1 MPDRDLPELPSD
13 EELGIAEPQDEDG
26 SPEGPDDS
34 PEPVARWLPALAAA
48 LVLLVG
54 AWGSSSERT
63 LPAPVPANAPDTVFS
78 SSRAMTQLA
87 ELARSPRPLGA
98 PEHTRVR
105 ELIQDNL
112 RELGLE
118 PQVHTSLST
127 FRSAQSVHAAT
138 VRNVMARI
146 PGTSSSGAILLM
158 AHYDGVPHS
167 PAAADDGVGVVA
179 VLEVLRA
186 LQAGPPLANDLIVL
200 LTDGEEAGLLGARAF
215 VEAHPWMDDVAL
227 VLNVE
232 MRGGGGPSIMFETG
246 PENGW
251 VVQAMATA
259 DPRPMAHSLSVEVY
273 RRMPNYTDYTVFREA
288 GVQGL
293 NFAAIGDARVYH
305 QATDTPANV
314 QEATLQH
321 HGMRVLALTREL
333 GHRDLSQVDA
343 PDRAHFVL
351 PGMGLV
357 DLSLDWIS
365 AAAAGV
371 GLLWLLVM
379 MVGLGRG
386 MGFPAI
392 GVGLMAA
399 TVCGLG
405 AAAMGWA
412 AMQWLPRFHPE
423 FGYLTPAFYG
433 EGWYMLSLAA
443 GVLAL
448 VAAVFGWLRHW
459 FSLPGL
465 AAGALLVPVLGGVA
479 LGVTIPLAAMVLVG
493 PAAAG
498 LLAAGVAAVA
508 GGPKAGEVP
517 GVWVWVI
524 GVLLALPVL
533 AFLVPVI
540 ELLWLAMSFRMA
552 AVLGVLVVVTLVC
565 LLPLLDTMGA
575 PNRWWV
581 PVVSAGAALAFL
593 VGGIWFGGPSPERPL
608 PSTLIYGL
616 ERSDM
621 ELEAEPTPSPPLLD
635 TVPVLPEPG
644 PPLPHPLPTLADIL
658 DEMEPADVPDDPV
671 EDDLRAHWIA
681 RDDPGQEWVE
691 SQVVPL
697 LYGAPPPVYGLSDD
711 HRSASAPVVP
721 VPAPAVRIL
730 GIEGPDGQGRRTV
743 RLAVVS
749 RVGAEALRIEV
760 PEGEGVVPTAL
771 GGVRL
776 PTGQAGTP
784 GARRP
789 VTRILHQGIPEGPL
803 ILDLQV
809 EAGVEAFSLQVTE
822 EHLRP
827 WELVGDAMY
836 QRPSHLMP
844 MAGYRPPGVMGDEA
858 RGGLGD
864 RAILVTPLSIA
875 LP

>member
-1 MPDRDLPELPSD
+1 MPHRDLPELPSD
-13 EELGIAEPQDEDG
+13 EELGI
-26 SPEGPDDS
+26 DDS
-34 PEPVARWLPALAAA
+34 EEEGSADERAAGWLAALAAV

-63 LPAPVPANAPDTVFS
+63 LPAPVPANAPDTAFS
-78 SSRAMTQLA
+78 SSRAMTQLVD
-87 ELARSPRPLGA
+87 LARSPRPLGA

-105 ELIQDNL
+105 ELIMDRL
-112 RELGLE
+112 RGLDLE
-118 PQVHTSLST
+118 PQVQTSLST
-127 FRSAQSVHAAT
+127 FRSGQSVHAAT
-138 VRNVMARI
+138 LRNVLARI
-146 PGTSSSGAILLM
+146 PGASSTGAVLLM

-179 VLEVLRA
+179 ILEVLRA

-227 VLNVE
+227 ALNVE

-251 VVQAMATA
+251 VVQAMASA

-273 RRMPNYTDYTVFREA
+273 RRMPNYTDFTVFREA

-293 NFAAIGDARVYH
+293 NFAGIGDAWVYH

-321 HGMRVLALTREL
+321 HGMRVLALVREL
-333 GHRDLSQVDA
+333 GHRDLGQVDA
-343 PDRAHFVL
+343 PDRAHFVV
-351 PGMGLV
+351 PGVGLV

-365 AAAAGV
+365 PAAAGV
-371 GLLWLLVM
+371 GLLWLLVVV
-379 MVGLGRG
+379 VGLVRG
-386 MGFPAI
+386 MGFPAL
-392 GVGLMAA
+392 GVGLLAA

-433 EGWYMLSLAA
+433 EGWYMLALAA
-443 GVLAL
+443 AALAL
-448 VAAVFGWLRHW
+448 VTAVFGWLRRW

-479 LGVTIPLAAMVLVG
+479 LAVTVPMAAVVLLG

-498 LLAAGVAAVA
+498 LLAVGVSAVT
-508 GGPKAGEVP
+508 GRPQAGEVA
-517 GVWVWVI
+517 GAWVWVI

-533 AFLVPVI
+533 ALLVPVI
-540 ELLWLAMSFRMA
+540 ELLWVAMSFRLA
-552 AVLGVLVVVTLVC
+552 AALGVLVVVTLLC
-565 LLPLLDTMGA
+565 LLPLLDTMGT
-575 PNRWWV
+575 PNRWWA
-581 PVVSAGAALAFL
+581 PVASAGAALAFL
-593 VGGIWFGGPSPERPL
+593 VGGIWLGGPSHERPL

-616 ERSDM
+616 ERSVM
-621 ELEAEPTPSPPLLD
+621 ALEVEAAPSPPVLD
-635 TVPVLPEPG
+635 TLEVLPEPG
-644 PPLPHPLPTLADIL
+644 PPIPHPLPTLAEIL
-658 DEMEPADVPDDPV
+658 DQMESADVRDDPM
-671 EDDLRAHWIA
+671 EDDARAHWIG

-691 SQVVPL
+691 SQVAPL
-697 LYGAPPPVYGLSDD
+697 LDGAPPAIYGLTDD
-711 HRSASAPVVP
+711 YRSAAAPA
-721 VPAPAVRIL
+721 VPAPRPAVRVL
-730 GIEGPDGQGRRTV
+730 GVEGPDGDGRRTV
-743 RLAVVS
+743 RLAIVS
-749 RVGAEALRIEV
+749 RVGAELLRVDVSE
-760 PEGEGVVPTAL
+760 EEGVEPRSLGGEALPTA
-771 GGVRL
+771 
-776 PTGQAGTP
+776 QAGAP

-789 VTRILHQGIPEGPL
+789 VTRILHQGTPEGPL
-803 ILDLQV
+803 TLELQV
-809 EAGVEAFSLQVTE
+809 EAGVEGFSLQVTE

-827 WELVGDAMY
+827 WELVGDAAY

-844 MAGYRPPGVMGDEA
+844 MGGYRPAGVVWGEA

-864 RAILVTPLSIA
+864 RAILVTPVSIA